1 MNETNTAEER
11 LRAEVEDLRRQLE
24 EQKKLHESGGHPRK
38 GPSAASLV
46 LIAVVIIAL
55 IVVGF
60 FAGYLPRQ
68 RREQVLAAETRDT
81 VHSLPA
87 VNFSRVERSA
97 TKTELVLPGNVQAVT
112 EAPILARATGYIRK
126 RYVDIGDRVRDG
138 QVVAEIEAPEL
149 DQMILQ
155 ANATLEQT
163 RSAVQQAEAAVQ
175 QGRANENLAR
185 VTAQRWDNL
194 QKRGVVSKQEN
205 DTYQAQWAAQQ
216 ANVQALEKALAAA
229 HSNVAAAEANFARL
243 NQLKTYQAVRAPFD
257 GIITVRNIDTGV
269 LVNEG
274 NTLLF
279 RIAQTG
285 TLRVYVN
292 LPQSEADSVRV
303 GQQATLAV
311 AELPGRKFVGTV
323 TRTSNALDPASRTL
337 LTEVQVPNPA
347 AQLLPGMYADVD
359 LSVPRQNP
367 PLLIPGDTLV
377 VRSDGPQVAV
387 IGPEDTVHFTRI
399 KLGRDYGDRLE
410 VLSGLD
416 EGQRLVANPSDEV
429 REGVKV
435 KPVAVEKA
443 PGKKQ

>member
-1 MNETNTAEER
+1 
-11 LRAEVEDLRRQLE
+11 
-24 EQKKLHESGGHPRK
+24 
-38 GPSAASLV
+38 
-46 LIAVVIIAL
+46 
-55 IVVGF
+55 
-60 FAGYLPRQ
+60 
-68 RREQVLAAETRDT
+68 
-81 VHSLPA
+81 
-87 VNFSRVERSA
+87 
-97 TKTELVLPGNVQAVT
+97 
-112 EAPILARATGYIRK
+112 
-126 RYVDIGDRVRDG
+126 
-138 QVVAEIEAPEL
+138 
-149 DQMILQ
+149 
-155 ANATLEQT
+155 
-163 RSAVQQAEAAVQ
+163 
-175 QGRANENLAR
+175 
-185 VTAQRWDNL
+185 
-194 QKRGVVSKQEN
+194 
-205 DTYQAQWAAQQ
+205 
-216 ANVQALEKALAAA
+216 
-229 HSNVAAAEANFARL
+229 
-243 NQLKTYQAVRAPFD
+243 
-257 GIITVRNIDTGV
+257 
-269 LVNEG
+269 VNEG